1 MSTGLQGQKI
11 MYTTLFVGKVCRKNP
26 GFDKDKTDV
35 MFGLTVWLCI
45 FHFPLC
51 TSQGI
56 KVPFENKVMGLA
68 HRSLVFPCLC
78 FFPFLSF
85 SLSLFFFQDDSLEHR
100 SFIGFLCKPRKIKP
114 LSLPFYFPYHRRRH
128 PEGFPG
134 SCQGWT
140 PAQGEYSHSLQK
152 FSVYKTRQIEILF
165 SWFFILMTNDR
176 DKGKHDSF
184 WEAKNQ

>member
-1 MSTGLQGQKI
+1 
-11 MYTTLFVGKVCRKNP
+11 
-26 GFDKDKTDV
+26 
-35 MFGLTVWLCI
+35 
-45 FHFPLC
+45 
-51 TSQGI
+51 
-56 KVPFENKVMGLA
+56 MGLA
-68 HRSLVFPCLC
+68 HLSLVPQCHSF
-78 FFPFLSF
+78 FLSF
-85 SLSLFFFQDDSLEHR
+85 SFFLSSSFRMTPWGTRALWIHFFAWASKTQSGRRPVSSPGRGRPASSPHREGACSLREQSKFRVR

-114 LSLPFYFPYHRRRH
+114 LSLPFNFPYRRRRH

-140 PAQGEYSHSLQK
+140 PAQGEYTHSLQK

-165 SWFFILMTNDR
+165 SWFFILMTNDG

>member
-1 MSTGLQGQKI
+1 M
-11 MYTTLFVGKVCRKNP
+11 
-26 GFDKDKTDV
+26 
-35 MFGLTVWLCI
+35 LTEAW
-45 FHFPLC
+45 
-51 TSQGI
+51 S
-56 KVPFENKVMGLA
+56 
-68 HRSLVFPCLC
+68 PCVILS

-85 SLSLFFFQDDSLEHR
+85 SLSSSFRMTPWGTGALWIHFFAWASKSWLGRHPVSSPGRGRPASSPHGVGACGLREQSKFCVR
-100 SFIGFLCKPRKIKP
+100 SSIGFLCKPRQIKP